1 MCVCVI
7 KTIYRIHYILAIYR
21 YNWLS
26 VTSENIKKW
35 IQRNEMD
42 DTRQFIHSICNKY
55 THTIDTVE
63 NEFHFKE
70 EIKSLFFSLVFF
82 HVCLFVCLSGCFINL
97 VINNFHLILIRFYF
111 LLLLVFLLPKK
122 NYSTITI
129 SMVDGC
135 GWKSV
140 KEKLT
145 FSLPE
150 KPNKI
155 ENMRILKILNDS
167 RSCSI

>member
-1 MCVCVI
+1 
-7 KTIYRIHYILAIYR
+7 
-21 YNWLS
+21 
-26 VTSENIKKW
+26 
-35 IQRNEMD
+35 
-42 DTRQFIHSICNKY
+42 
-55 THTIDTVE
+55 
-63 NEFHFKE
+63 
-70 EIKSLFFSLVFF
+70 
-82 HVCLFVCLSGCFINL
+82 
-97 VINNFHLILIRFYF
+97 
-111 LLLLVFLLPKK
+111 
-122 NYSTITI
+122 
-129 SMVDGC
+129 MVDGC